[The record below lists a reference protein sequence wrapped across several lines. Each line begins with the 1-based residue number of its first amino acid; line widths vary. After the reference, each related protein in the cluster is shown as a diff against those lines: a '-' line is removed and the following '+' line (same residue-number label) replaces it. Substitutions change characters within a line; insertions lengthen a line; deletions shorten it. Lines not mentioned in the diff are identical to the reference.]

1 MIINLGC
8 GYRMRRLDARNW
20 TLDQLRAPDPN
31 HRFTKDTTPKWHRI
45 ESYFQSLDQGLRWCY
60 EHELLKDSDDEVSL
74 RRLSTVPGSFVN
86 SPATSP
92 LTPTVTHQPSKATL
106 LKKRLMPNEL
116 RHQPHRPG
124 DA

>member
-20 TLDQLRAPDPN
+20 TLDQLRTPDPN

-60 EHELLKDSDDEVSL
+60 EHELLKGTDAEVSL
-74 RRLSTVPGSFVN
+74 KEALDRAEALARELTCNITVDIDGNVSAFDDDGS
-86 SPATSP
+86 
-92 LTPTVTHQPSKATL
+92 
-106 LKKRLMPNEL
+106 EEE
-116 RHQPHRPG
+116 G

>member
-20 TLDQLRAPDPN
+20 TLDQLRAPDPS

-60 EHELLKDSDDEVSL
+60 EHELLKDTDDEVSL
-74 RRLSTVPGSFVN
+74 KEALDRAETLARELTCNIIVDADGNASTV
-86 SPATSP
+86 
-92 LTPTVTHQPSKATL
+92 
-106 LKKRLMPNEL
+106 E
-116 RHQPHRPG
+116 G
-124 DA
+124 DDIEEGDDA

>member
-60 EHELLKDSDDEVSL
+60 EHELLKDSDDEISL
-74 RRLSTVPGSFVN
+74 KEALDRAEALARELTCNITIDANGDASTV
-86 SPATSP
+86 
-92 LTPTVTHQPSKATL
+92 
-106 LKKRLMPNEL
+106 E
-116 RHQPHRPG
+116 G
-124 DA
+124 DNAEEEIDA